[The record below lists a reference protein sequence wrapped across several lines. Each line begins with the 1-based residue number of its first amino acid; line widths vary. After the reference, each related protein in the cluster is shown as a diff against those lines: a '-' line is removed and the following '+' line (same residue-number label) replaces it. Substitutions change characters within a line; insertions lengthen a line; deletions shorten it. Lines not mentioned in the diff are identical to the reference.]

1 MMVQCPSNGEIEK
14 SAIRKSALCTWS
26 FIFLP
31 ACSIISL
38 RRGSSAYTVCP
49 ASHLKCDKKEVN
61 TGTSYILEAIR
72 AVLNG
77 GVVDGKDGD
86 GDQSEAQIVDH

>member
-1 MMVQCPSNGEIEK
+1 MIVQCPSNDEIEK

-38 RRGSSAYTVCP
+38 RCGSSAYTVCP
-49 ASHLKCDKKEVN
+49 ASHLKCEHKEVN
-61 TGTSYILEAIR
+61 TGTLHPPPTEEAIR

-86 GDQSEAQIVDH
+86 GD